1 MKYLNVVKST
11 MNKYLIITA
20 VYRFI
25 CGGLILAINWEL
37 ANPKSTIDL
46 ALATILSFILAI
58 FIPFIIA
65 IFFKK
70 QNGSTL
76 TKLAMLAIFF
86 IVLSIALSYK
96 NTILLIILNFI
107 LWTAFFLIETSLEYW
122 FSEIVSDK
130 DELFINKYSSIS
142 MTTNQVALMI
152 GPLFLSLIVNYI
164 DLTWLFLIYG
174 VIYLL
179 LCLAINNTKCI
190 ESHINNTDNT
200 SSKNSVKIIHY
211 LISMLMWPVLGSIN
225 FMLPIFTAYRNGA
238 IHHVALLDSAL
249 GIGMAGI
256 GILLSKYFNYKW
268 IDVFIIISIVNTVLW
283 YFADSLTIK
292 LLLMLLFGFSFGG
305 ARILFRKI
313 IVTAY
318 SSTDIKKIYSIGNA
332 LSLPILA
339 ISIFIGITNLN
350 LVWLP
355 SFILLLILLILLK
368 IIKKGH
374 LRN

>member
-1 MKYLNVVKST
+1 
-11 MNKYLIITA
+11 MNKYLILTA
-20 VYRFI
+20 IYRFV

-46 ALATILSFILAI
+46 ALATILSFIPAI

-86 IVLSIALSYK
+86 IVLSIALNYK

-107 LWTAFFLIETSLEYW
+107 LWIAFFLIETSLEYW

-152 GPLFLSLIVNYI
+152 GPLFLSLIVSYI

-174 VIYLL
+174 AIYFL
-179 LCLAINNTKCI
+179 LCLAINNTKSI
-190 ESHINNTDNT
+190 ESHINNSDNT
-200 SSKNSVKIIHY
+200 PSKNSVKIIHY
-211 LISMLMWPVLGSIN
+211 LISMLMWPILGSIN

-238 IHHVALLDSAL
+238 IHHVALLDGAL

-256 GILLSKYFNYKW
+256 GILLSKYLNYKW

-313 IVTAY
+313 VVTEY
-318 SSTDIKKIYSIGNA
+318 SSHTVKKVYSTGNA
-332 LSLPILA
+332 LGLPILTL
-339 ISIFIGITNLN
+339 SIFIGILNLN

>member
-46 ALATILSFILAI
+46 ALATILSFIPAI

-96 NTILLIILNFI
+96 NAILLIILNFI

>member
-46 ALATILSFILAI
+46 ALATILSFIPAI

-368 IIKKGH
+368 TTQKGQ

>member
-46 ALATILSFILAI
+46 ALATILSFIPAI

>member
-1 MKYLNVVKST
+1 MKYLNVVKMT

-46 ALATILSFILAI
+46 ALATILSFIPAI

-96 NTILLIILNFI
+96 NAILLIILNFI

-256 GILLSKYFNYKW
+256 GIFFSKYLNYKW

>member
-1 MKYLNVVKST
+1 

-46 ALATILSFILAI
+46 ALATILSFIPAI

-200 SSKNSVKIIHY
+200 KSKNSVKIIHY
-211 LISMLMWPVLGSIN
+211 LISMLMWSILGSIN

-256 GILLSKYFNYKW
+256 GILLSKYLNYKW

-305 ARILFRKI
+305 TRILFRKI

-318 SSTDIKKIYSIGNA
+318 PSTDIKKIYSIGNA

-374 LRN
+374 LR

>member
-179 LCLAINNTKCI
+179 LCLAINNTKSI
-190 ESHINNTDNT
+190 ESHIKNTDNT

-256 GILLSKYFNYKW
+256 GILLSKYLNYKW

>member
-37 ANPKSTIDL
+37 ANPKYTIDL
-46 ALATILSFILAI
+46 ALATILSFIPAI